1 MLAPIWR
8 PAGKRTNV
16 SDTENKK
23 RAQLNFSLRWQLCP
37 PSASLTP
44 TTWRSTSTSTSRSS
58 RGTATRPATPGSQHM
73 KLLLVTSAGAPDI
86 DRAKK
91 TLQYRC
97 GYGEKDLLN
106 TSLESGNS
114 GEHSTAG
121 GNSLSRWER
130 NSKIVAGIPNQLWMM
145 VNVFLKCK
153 LAFISLPSLNNVG
166 WDGSAVKCLEC
177 EWVDFS

>member
-1 MLAPIWR
+1 M
-8 PAGKRTNV
+8 
-16 SDTENKK
+16 
-23 RAQLNFSLRWQLCP
+23 
-37 PSASLTP
+37 
-44 TTWRSTSTSTSRSS
+44 
-58 RGTATRPATPGSQHM
+58 
-73 KLLLVTSAGAPDI
+73 TSAGAPDT

-91 TLQYRC
+91 KLRPLKCRC

-130 NSKIVAGIPNQLWMM
+130 NSKIVAGIPNQLWMV
-145 VNVFLKCK
+145 VNVFLKRK

-166 WDGSAVKCLEC
+166 WDESAVKCLEC

>member
-1 MLAPIWR
+1 M
-8 PAGKRTNV
+8 
-16 SDTENKK
+16 
-23 RAQLNFSLRWQLCP
+23 
-37 PSASLTP
+37 
-44 TTWRSTSTSTSRSS
+44 
-58 RGTATRPATPGSQHM
+58 
-73 KLLLVTSAGAPDI
+73 TSAGAPDI

-130 NSKIVAGIPNQLWMM
+130 NSKFVAGIQNQLWMV
-145 VNVFLKCK
+145 VNVFLKRK